1 MKVLLRN
8 VETGEYLQPSFIWA
22 VEQRSALS
30 FDDLA
35 HALAYAVA
43 NRLKNVAV
51 HLYFGPAGADVFLPV
66 RMPIFPETTT

>member
-8 VETGEYLQPSFIWA
+8 VETGEYLQPSLIWVA
-22 VEQRSALS
+22 EQRSALS
-30 FDDLA
+30 FDDPA

-66 RMPIFPETTT
+66 TMPVLPKTTS